1 VGHRVVEEIS
11 NPSPRQVIDFL
22 AYEYECPEC

>member
-22 AYEYECPEC
+22 AYEYE